1 MPEEPEVE
9 LVFHESLTSLVTP
22 AFCRTVLQA
31 LATPPA
37 HLRLDLEDVKVADVT
52 GPAALLQAV
61 RLCDTR
67 GVKFA
72 LRHEWT
78 GWDDAQRLTFET
90 PTGAT
95 SIAADATVLT
105 LFLLPRL
112 NVRLIPKL
120 TRELRPGTR
129 VVSHQF
135 DMGDEWPAERSQDVD
150 GLTIYLWTI
159 R

>member
-37 HLRLDLEDVKVADVT
+37 HLRLDVEDVKVVDVT

-67 GVKFA
+67 GVSVSILPSPTIYRA
-72 LRHEWT
+72 L
-78 GWDDAQRLTFET
+78 LTA
-90 PTGAT
+90 G
-95 SIAADATVLT
+95 VLEELPLERT
-105 LFLLPRL
+105 RARSPLPALVSPPDQLLPPPRVL
-112 NVRLIPKL
+112 AP
-120 TRELRPGTR
+120 TARPG
-129 VVSHQF
+129 
-135 DMGDEWPAERSQDVD
+135 P
-150 GLTIYLWTI
+150 
-159 R
+159 